1 MWSSQSRSLCR
12 YSQNS
17 ATRSAPGNLLART
30 AATPGLVAGSAFPP
44 LPDGQTGP
52 AAAPSSG
59 EGENCQETK
68 APREGT
74 IPARSEH
81 PIPRAINR
89 WPLGQGVGPA
99 QCGCLGGSSQ
109 GPFWHQH
116 PRGVEGG
123 LGVGQARAQGAT
135 GAGRQQSREVQE
147 ADGEFREG
155 TAGEGEFT
163 GEVGELVGGE
173 VQGMWGRHRQVGTEG
188 RALAGAPVQ
197 FIFESELH
205 RASHLGKS
213 ATVQPLGK
221 KEKA

>member
-17 ATRSAPGNLLART
+17 ATRSAPGNVLPRT

-52 AAAPSSG
+52 AAALSSG
-59 EGENCQETK
+59 EGENCQETE

-81 PIPRAINR
+81 PILRVINR

-116 PRGVEGG
+116 LRGTREAW
-123 LGVGQARAQGAT
+123 GQ
-135 GAGRQQSREVQE
+135 GRQGRR
-147 ADGEFREG
+147 GP
-155 TAGEGEFT
+155 
-163 GEVGELVGGE
+163 
-173 VQGMWGRHRQVGTEG
+173 QGQVGNRVG
-188 RALAGAPVQ
+188 RFRRQTGN
-197 FIFESELH
+197 
-205 RASHLGKS
+205 LGKALRERES
-213 ATVQPLGK
+213 SQGRSESWWGVRYRGCGGGIGK
-221 KEKA
+221 WAQRAGP